1 MHSGILAAKQATAVY
16 RAVNAEGVG
25 GTGSCPS
32 PHFWQT
38 SNNPTL
44 TRGTDCAQ
52 HVISSSWPLD
62 FQTFLRP
69 CIIGS
74 LDIHLR
80 QAT

>member
-16 RAVNAEGVG
+16 RAVNCEGVG
-25 GTGSCPS
+25 GGGSCHS
-32 PHFWQT
+32 PCFGQN
-38 SNNPTL
+38 SYKATL
-44 TRGTDCAQ
+44 TRGTDYAD
-52 HVISSSWPLD
+52 HGTWPLN

>member
-16 RAVNAEGVG
+16 SAVNADGVWGVG
-25 GTGSCPS
+25 QLPL
-32 PHFWQT
+32 PRFWQ
-38 SNNPTL
+38 
-44 TRGTDCAQ
+44 TRGTDYAH